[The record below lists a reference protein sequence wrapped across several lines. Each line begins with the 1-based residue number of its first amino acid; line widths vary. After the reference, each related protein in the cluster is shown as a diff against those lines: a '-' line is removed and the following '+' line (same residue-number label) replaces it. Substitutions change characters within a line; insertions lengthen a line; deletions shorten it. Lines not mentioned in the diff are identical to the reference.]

1 MIMYVGDEMM
11 KDKKKYI
18 LTFIVAIVILVIFVI
33 YGIMIY
39 TGGKLT
45 ELNSNEVIEKINN
58 KESFVLIVSQTT
70 CSHCMVY
77 KPKVKEIA
85 NKHDIEIFY
94 IDVDLLDKKESKEF
108 GKYIYTDGTPVTIFF
123 IDGEEETTANRINGN
138 TSSKRVEDSLKKY
151 GFIK

>member
-1 MIMYVGDEMM
+1 M

-18 LTFIVAIVILVIFVI
+18 LTFIVAIVILVIFLI
-33 YGIMIY
+33 YVIMIY

-45 ELNSNEVIEKINN
+45 ELNSNDVIEKINN
-58 KESFVLIVSQTT
+58 KEDFVLLVSQTT

-85 NKHDIEIFY
+85 NKHDVEIFY
-94 IDVDLLDKKESKEF
+94 IDIDLLDKKESNEF

-138 TSSKRVEDSLKKY
+138 ASSKRIEDSLKKY